1 MTAAGGGG
9 ASVAASPGPGAAPA
23 RALRAAHRATHAE
36 FFALGAAS
44 AALGVHVPS
53 IKAHFGLGEAA
64 LSLALLSVA
73 GGGVLC
79 LMVAGRII
87 GRFGARRCT
96 RAAGLV
102 LGAALGLLLA
112 FDSFALLL
120 ALMTVFGAAVG
131 LFNVAVNAEGTH
143 LEERL
148 GRKIVSTMHGMWSL
162 GGMAGSAAG
171 AAMLQWGVA
180 PGLQLPLAGLA
191 SAGVAVLAAQAMLPV
206 HPRHDAALP
215 VPPAGGEPAAG
226 PRPRLLLL
234 GALAALGM
242 MSEGVMYDWC
252 VLYLHKELGA
262 APALAALGFASFS
275 GAMAA
280 TRFAGD
286 RLRTRLQPAPLLA
299 GSAVLCAAVMALVLA
314 VGNVW
319 VALAGFAVVGMC
331 LANMSPILFVAGS
344 RVRGVSPATG
354 IAMVSSLGY
363 VGMVAGPPLVG
374 GVAQLGSLTG
384 GMALLVLATLLLAWG
399 ARRIG

>member
-1 MTAAGGGG
+1 
-9 ASVAASPGPGAAPA
+9 
-23 RALRAAHRATHAE
+23 
-36 FFALGAAS
+36 
-44 AALGVHVPS
+44 
-53 IKAHFGLGEAA
+53 
-64 LSLALLSVA
+64 
-73 GGGVLC
+73 
-79 LMVAGRII
+79 
-87 GRFGARRCT
+87 
-96 RAAGLV
+96 
-102 LGAALGLLLA
+102 
-112 FDSFALLL
+112 
-120 ALMTVFGAAVG
+120 
-131 LFNVAVNAEGTH
+131 
-143 LEERL
+143 
-148 GRKIVSTMHGMWSL
+148 VSTLHGMWSL

-171 AAMLQWGVA
+171 AAMLQGGVA

-215 VPPAGGEPAAG
+215 AGLPAQPAGGEPAAR
-226 PRPRLLLL
+226 PRRRLLLL

-262 APALAALGFASFS
+262 APAVAALGFASFS

-319 VALAGFAVVGMC
+319 VALAGFAVVGMG

-374 GVAQLGSLTG
+374 GVAQLGSLTW

-399 ARRIG
+399 ARRID